1 MSEGNNPTGTARR
14 RSTAEIESSLAD
26 MLVGTQEQPEEDS
39 SIEEQ
44 PSTDSLEKE
53 QELQETEAELTD
65 DSVVDEQDAEEPVD
79 EQLDDDTELFTVTIE
94 GEDRE
99 VPLNELI
106 SGYHR
111 HATYTQKSQQLAQE
125 RSQLEEQLKAIE
137 PERQALRSQYHE
149 YAEVL
154 DQLQQFMTAAGQ
166 PANIDWDTLER
177 ENPVEWLRLK
187 EHERQREHEVRAVR
201 EERVRMQDILND
213 ENTKDMQERMSS
225 EKILMLEKIPEW
237 KDAEVQLEDQ
247 KKMVEYGRSLGFTD
261 EELNMIYDHRAL
273 LALYKS
279 WKFDQLMNGDKV
291 QAAKSKIGSVKS
303 GNRETVRHTRSRK
316 QKAQRAK
323 LKETGKVED
332 AAALF
337 SQMLAE

>member
-1 MSEGNNPTGTARR
+1 
-14 RSTAEIESSLAD
+14 
-26 MLVGTQEQPEEDS
+26 
-39 SIEEQ
+39 
-44 PSTDSLEKE
+44 
-53 QELQETEAELTD
+53 
-65 DSVVDEQDAEEPVD
+65 
-79 EQLDDDTELFTVTIE
+79 
-94 GEDRE
+94 
-99 VPLNELI
+99 
-106 SGYHR
+106 
-111 HATYTQKSQQLAQE
+111 
-125 RSQLEEQLKAIE
+125 
-137 PERQALRSQYHE
+137 
-149 YAEVL
+149 
-154 DQLQQFMTAAGQ
+154 
-166 PANIDWDTLER
+166 
-177 ENPVEWLRLK
+177 
-187 EHERQREHEVRAVR
+187 
-201 EERVRMQDILND
+201 
-213 ENTKDMQERMSS
+213 MSS